1 MILPLPKEY
10 WDNVSQHYGIVD
22 CVTYPKSCR
31 HIGTDF
37 PTPFGTPIVAPT
49 DCTVTRVGY
58 STAIGYW
65 CEVKVDDWYMIALHL
80 RERPKTGQY
89 AQGATIGY
97 VGASGK
103 INGIHSHLEAWAVP
117 MNRGALTKSNWNL
130 LTSDILQKFNMV

>member
-65 CEVKVDDWYMIALHL
+65 CEVKVDDWYMVALHL
-80 RERPKTGQY
+80 RERPVVGEYK
-89 AQGATIGY
+89 QGTPLAY

-103 INGIHSHLEAWAVP
+103 IRGIHSHLEAWAVP
-117 MNRGALTKSNWNL
+117 MDRGALTKSNWNL
-130 LTSDILQKFNMV
+130 LTFDILTKFEVV

>member
-10 WDNVSQHYGIVD
+10 WDRPTQAYGIVD
-22 CVTYPKSCR
+22 CVTYPKTCR